1 MGSWRVYET
10 DIKTLKQ
17 QLNIFEEMYGEDT
30 KIRLRHA
37 SYYNPDRDGENSC
50 VIAVYG
56 ADHVIRLMEED
67 YD

>member
-37 SYYNPDRDGENSC
+37 STKRE
-50 VIAVYG
+50 VMRIE
-56 ADHVIRLMEED
+56 L
-67 YD
+67 